1 MKFKSLAKT
10 KTKMQEDEV
19 NKYWDSIDILNAT
32 IKNRENNESFV
43 FFEGPPTANNLPGI
57 HHVISRDLKDSI
69 CKYKT
74 MKGFKVLRKAG
85 WDTHGLPV
93 EIEVEKAL
101 GLKDKTEIEKYGIK
115 EFNEKCKESVWKY
128 KGEWEKM
135 TREMG
140 YFIDM
145 DHPYITFDNDYIET
159 EWHILDSFFKK
170 GLIYQGH
177 KIMPYCSR
185 CGTGLASHEVAQG
198 YQEDTV
204 TSVYVPMKLVNEKNT
219 YLLVWTTTPWTLL
232 SNVAVCVNPI
242 EYYVKVKSG
251 DNYFI
256 ISEKLMGTIFRDNYE
271 VVDKFLGK
279 DLEFQEYEQLLPFIK
294 VDKKAF
300 FVVCDSYV
308 TMDDGTGLVHI
319 APAFGEDDYNV
330 GKRYDLPVVNPVG
343 ENGRFLEGPWKDKF
357 VIDTDNEIIDYLK
370 QNDKLF
376 KKEKMVHNY
385 PHCWRCKT
393 PLLYYAKPS
402 WYIKMTDLKDKLVAN
417 NNTVNWF
424 PDFAGEKR
432 FGNWLENINDWA
444 LSRNRYWGTPLNL
457 WTCECGHIESI
468 GSRKE
473 LVEKSLEKID
483 ESIELHRP
491 YVDDVH
497 IKCPKCNKT
506 MNRVSE
512 VIDCW
517 FDSGAMPFAQY
528 HYPFE
533 NKEIFNNQFPAD
545 FICEGID
552 QTRGWFYTLLAIST
566 FVMDQSPYKNVLV
579 NDHILDKNGLKMSK
593 SRGNGVNPFDL
604 FEIYGADAARWYLLY
619 VSPVWFPTRFN
630 EEGLKEV
637 VSKFFNTLKNTYT
650 FFELYANTDNI
661 DPRDYKVKYEDL
673 DLIDK
678 WLLSKYNNLIKNVDE
693 AYEKYDLNK
702 VTHLIQDFVC
712 EDLSNWY
719 IRRNRGR
726 FWGSELDNSKKAVYQ
741 TTYEVL
747 VGLSKLIAPTTPFL
761 SELLYRNLTDE
772 KSVHLADFPKYDE
785 SLIDLKL
792 EEKMDLVRNLISI
805 GRMVREENK
814 IKVRQP
820 LSECLIDGKNKSI
833 IDNLTSLIKE
843 ELNIKKVT
851 FVDNLNDYMHV
862 NLKPN
867 FKEVGKTF
875 GSLMKEFQNK
885 LENLTNEDITK
896 LQKEETIILTLSGK
910 DYEITKDMVEIRV
923 SSKEGFNA
931 GMENNNFIILN
942 TTLTED
948 LVKEGLAREL
958 VSRIQQIRKSIDL
971 NVVDRIKI
979 SYEGPEEVKE
989 VFNEYEKYIKE
1000 ETLALEILVKESL
1013 TDEYDI
1019 NDYKVKLF
1027 IEKV

>member
-1 MKFKSLAKT
+1 MKFKSLEKVKT
-10 KTKMQEDEV
+10 KLQEDEV
-19 NKYWDSIDILNAT
+19 NKYWDSIDVLSET
-32 IKNRENNESFV
+32 IKNREGNKPFV

-93 EIEVEKAL
+93 EIEVEKQL

-145 DHPYITFDNDYIET
+145 KNPYITFDNNYIET
-159 EWHILDSFFKK
+159 IWHILQDFFKK
-170 GLIYQGH
+170 DLIYQGH

-204 TSVYVPMKLVNEKNT
+204 TTVYVPMKVVGEEST

-232 SNVAVCVNPI
+232 SNVAVCANPK

-251 DNYFI
+251 ENYFI
-256 ISEKLMGTIFRDNYE
+256 MSEKLRETIFKEDYE
-271 VVDKFLGK
+271 ITDRFLGK
-279 DLEFQEYEQLLPFIK
+279 TLEYKEYEQLLPFIK
-294 VDKKAF
+294 IDKKAF
-300 FVVCDSYV
+300 FVVCDEYV
-308 TMDDGTGLVHI
+308 TTEDGTGLVHI

-330 GKRYDLPVVNPVG
+330 GRRYNLPVVNPVG
-343 ENGRFLEGPWKDKF
+343 EDGCFLEGPFMGKF
-357 VIDTDNEIIDYLK
+357 VIDTDLEIIDYLK

-376 KKEKMVHNY
+376 KKEKIVHNY

-402 WYIKMTDLKDKLVAN
+402 WYIKMTELKDRLVAN

-444 LSRNRYWGTPLNL
+444 LSRNRYWGTPLNI
-457 WTCECGHIESI
+457 WTCECGHMESI

-473 LVEKSLEKID
+473 LVEKAIEKID
-483 ESIELHRP
+483 ENIELHRP

-497 IKCPKCNKT
+497 IKCSVCGKT

-533 NKEIFNNQFPAD
+533 NKELFESQFPAD

-566 FVMDQSPYKNVLV
+566 FVMDKSPYKNVLV
-579 NDHILDKNGLKMSK
+579 NDHILDKTGLKMSK
-593 SRGNGVNPFDL
+593 SRGNGVNPFNL
-604 FEIYGADAARWYLLY
+604 FDTYGADAARWYLLY
-619 VSPVWFPTRFN
+619 VSPVWFPTRFD
-630 EEGLKEV
+630 EDGIKEV
-637 VSKFFNTLKNTYT
+637 ISKFFNTLKNTYT

-661 DPRDYKVKYEDL
+661 DPREYKIEYKDL

-678 WLLSKYNNLIKNVDE
+678 WLLSKYNNLVKNVTE

-712 EDLSNWY
+712 EELSNWY
-719 IRRNRGR
+719 IRRNRRR
-726 FWGSELDNSKKAVYQ
+726 FWESGLSVSKKSVYQ

-747 VGLSKLIAPTTPFL
+747 TGISKLIAPTTPFI
-761 SELLYRNLTDE
+761 SEILYRNLTDE
-772 KSVHLADFPKYDE
+772 KSVHLADYPVCEETK
-785 SLIDLKL
+785 IDASI
-792 EEKMDLVRNLISI
+792 EEKMDLVIEFITMGRNT
-805 GRMVREENK
+805 REEAK
-814 IKVRQP
+814 IKIRQP
-820 LSECLIDGKNKSI
+820 LSEVI
-833 IDNLTSLIKE
+833 IDSKYKDIIKDIDSLILE
-843 ELNIKKVT
+843 ELNVKNISYSDDMEEYVHIT
-851 FVDNLNDYMHV
+851 Y
-862 NLKPN
+862 KPN
-867 FKEVGKTF
+867 FKEVGSTL
-875 GSLMKEFQNK
+875 GSSLREFQSYLNNISHEDVEK
-885 LENLTNEDITK
+885 LNNGELTIKLNGEDFKVNEEMIMRFITP
-896 LQKEETIILTLSGK
+896 
-910 DYEITKDMVEIRV
+910 
-923 SSKEGFNA
+923 KEGYNSA
-931 GMENNNFIILN
+931 YLNNKVIILN
-942 TTLTED
+942 TDQNEEL
-948 LVKEGLAREL
+948 LLEGLAREFNSKIQNMRKETGL
-958 VSRIQQIRKSIDL
+958 DVS
-971 NVVDRIKI
+971 DRIKI
-979 SYEGPEEVKE
+979 YYEPLSEI
-989 VFNEYEKYIKE
+989 EKMISKYGEYIKE
-1000 ETLALEILVKESL
+1000 ETLCLEFIKDTSGEETKLNELNVK
-1013 TDEYDI
+1013 I
-1019 NDYKVKLF
+1019 R
-1027 IEKV
+1027 IEKVG